1 MSGPGILALA
11 VTGVL
16 VIAGCSTGG
25 ALPSIGSGK
34 ASPTTSGGRTTTPP
48 ASTGR
53 ATSNSDEAPSPVG
66 TGFLDNDNT
75 DAVFVQWTING
86 GVVSGTMDDDEVTGT
101 APSEQVSSN
110 DYTVTGTLTGEQII
124 LSLAGGPQV
133 YGTFSNNVLT
143 LNLPNNNG
151 TLLAA
156 TFNPATPTDFNQAVQ
171 RLYAKV
177 QNDNQAAVRQQ
188 QIQQQIQK
196 EEGVINQAATTASSD
211 VNSLNNTNFTNE
223 LNQLQNDANQVQR
236 DLDQIEKDQKQV
248 ENDMAQNSGAA
259 CGDLDGLMGGD
270 LDGLMGGDLHGL
282 LAGDENQLQ
291 SQINNVRGL
300 EPTART
306 DVATYQAA
314 QAKLPNYQ
322 PQNTGFFSGGPVQVG
337 DVSSAESHAQ
347 TSIAAAISQGNAI
360 IGQANSYRTQAIQI
374 DQETTS
380 TLPSC
385 GETPPSPPSPVG
397 GLS

>member
-1 MSGPGILALA
+1 
-11 VTGVL
+11 
-16 VIAGCSTGG
+16 
-25 ALPSIGSGK
+25 
-34 ASPTTSGGRTTTPP
+34 
-48 ASTGR
+48 
-53 ATSNSDEAPSPVG
+53 
-66 TGFLDNDNT
+66 
-75 DAVFVQWTING
+75 
-86 GVVSGTMDDDEVTGT
+86 MDDDEVTGT